1 MATSFTYEVVRMDG
15 TGFKSFKNKGKAET
29 YAKSLKSTPDEK
41 IKITR
46 KGGAGYT
53 DYVYYI

>member
-1 MATSFTYEVVRMDG
+1 MATTFTYEVVRLDG
-15 TGFKSFKNKGKAET
+15 TGFKSFKNKTKAES
-29 YAKSLKSTPDEK
+29 YAKTLKRTPNEK
-41 IKITR
+41 IQITR

>member
-1 MATSFTYEVVRMDG
+1 MATTFTYEVVRMDG
-15 TGFKSFKNKGKAET
+15 TGFKSFKNRTKAEA
-29 YAKSLKSTPDEK
+29 YATSLKRTPNEK
-41 IKITR
+41 IQITR